1 MISCTS
7 NYDNHL
13 RKIKTKIVDTVF
25 NILNFSLL
33 FDIYVSFFF
42 LFFIFHSSFL
52 FLIFY
57 LTFYNYI
64 FLFHFTFLVNS
75 SLSFYSLLLLLIR
88 YRTEDCFK
96 INKAAWPHWRY
107 CSRLDKGE
115 IIWDTI
121 HLRDT
126 NYTILYFNIHPQNL

>member
-25 NILNFSLL
+25 NILNFSSL

-57 LTFYNYI
+57 LTFYIFTFFFYI
-64 FLFHFTFLVNS
+64 SHFTFIYRSRFIL
-75 SLSFYSLLLLLIR
+75 FYYFWLGIGPKTALRLIKQHGR
-88 YRTEDCFK
+88 IED
-96 INKAAWPHWRY
+96 IVAA
-107 CSRLDKGE
+107 LMKVK
-115 IIWDTI
+115 
-121 HLRDT
+121 
-126 NYTILYFNIHPQNL
+126 